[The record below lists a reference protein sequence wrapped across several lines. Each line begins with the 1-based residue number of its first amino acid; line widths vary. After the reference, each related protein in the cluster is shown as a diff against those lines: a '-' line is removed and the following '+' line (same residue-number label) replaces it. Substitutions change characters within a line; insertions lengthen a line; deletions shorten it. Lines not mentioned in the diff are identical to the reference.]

1 MSIGLLTILLFL
13 AVLLV
18 FAMGAPVGF
27 ALGGVAMLFGL
38 LTWGP
43 QSFNIIPPT
52 TMSGISSFIL
62 LALPLFIF
70 MGQILLRSGLGEA
83 MFHAIHV
90 LTGRIRG
97 GLAIGVI
104 AVCSIMGAMVG
115 IIGAGIMTAGT
126 VAIPPM
132 LSRGYNKHL
141 ALGSVMA
148 GGGMGI
154 LIPPSIPMI
163 VFASV
168 TNTSIGKMFAGGII
182 PGLIMAGMFMVYIG
196 VRCYIQPEMGPVL
209 QRAEGKAKGREIL
222 IAVRDACLA
231 FGLIFLVL
239 GSILA
244 GAATPTEAAAIG
256 SVGAILI
263 AILYRR
269 FTWEVLKKASIGSM
283 KLTAIC
289 VWILIGAT
297 VFSNFH
303 MLMGA
308 GRLLKSVTL
317 EMGLGPWG
325 VIILMQ
331 LSMLVMGFIMDEF
344 IIVLICAP
352 LFTPIAVSL
361 GFDPIWFGIL
371 MILNME
377 IAIQTPPYGFAL
389 FYLKG
394 VAPSSITMMDI
405 YKSIGPFLTI
415 KFLVLLL
422 CMALPDIVTWL
433 PNLLFN

>member
-1 MSIGLLTILLFL
+1 MSIGLLTILLFV

-38 LTWGP
+38 LTWGA

-52 TMSGISSFIL
+52 AMNGISSFIL

-70 MGQILLRSGLGEA
+70 MGQILLNSGLGEA

-90 LTGRIRG
+90 LMGRIRG

-104 AVCSIMGAMVG
+104 VVCSIMGAMVG
-115 IIGAGIMTAGT
+115 IIGAGIMTAGA

-182 PGLIMAGMFMVYIG
+182 PGLIMAGMFMLYIG

-209 QRAEGKAKGREIL
+209 QRSEDKARGREIL
-222 IAVRDACLA
+222 IAVRDAGLA

-239 GSILA
+239 GSILS

-263 AILYRR
+263 AVLYRR
-269 FTWEVLKKASIGSM
+269 FTWQVLKKASIGSM
-283 KLTAIC
+283 RLTTIC

-308 GRLLKSVTL
+308 GRLLRSMTL
-317 EMGLGPWG
+317 EMGLGPMG

-352 LFTPIAVSL
+352 LYTPIAVSL

-394 VAPSSITMMDI
+394 VAPPDITMMDI

-415 KFLVLLL
+415 KFLVLIL
-422 CMALPDIVTWL
+422 CMALPDIITWL